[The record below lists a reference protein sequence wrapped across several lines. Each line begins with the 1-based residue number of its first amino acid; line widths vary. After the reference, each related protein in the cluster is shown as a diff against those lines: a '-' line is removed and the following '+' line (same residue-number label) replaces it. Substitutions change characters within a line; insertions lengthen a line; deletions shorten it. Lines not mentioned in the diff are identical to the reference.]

1 MQEILKMLNSLKA
14 DELDALIVRANI
26 LLEMKRR
33 EEAGEALREKER
45 LRQEKIEQEKQR
57 LREIAELERKLQE
70 LQSRKADIP
79 DPVQGDGFVMQER
92 SNPARVEPKIEPEN
106 VSMPAQLACPH
117 CRQLNAAGSQFCAG
131 CGQRMNL
138 SKAAAAPANAG
149 TSSVRYADESMK
161 EWQKQPGEMS
171 IRPKHEIVLLAPEA
185 GRFAYYME
193 VTNRRI
199 LLTRE
204 SSASKNAGFA
214 AAMGGGLLGSM
225 IAEGVKAAS
234 GKGPKPWLE
243 IPLTA
248 ISSCGVQNGKEFY
261 IVADQTYVLKNK
273 KYEKLLPDLIAQAK
287 ASGA

>member
-92 SNPARVEPKIEPEN
+92 SNPARVEPTIEPEN
-106 VSMPAQLACPH
+106 VLMPAQLACPR

-138 SKAAAAPANAG
+138 SKAAACAG
-149 TSSVRYADESMK
+149 QRRHIVCSLCGR
-161 EWQKQPGEMS
+161 
-171 IRPKHEIVLLAPEA
+171 IHEGVAKAA
-185 GRFAYYME
+185 GRN
-193 VTNRRI
+193 VHP
-199 LLTRE
+199 
-204 SSASKNAGFA
+204 
-214 AAMGGGLLGSM
+214 
-225 IAEGVKAAS
+225 AEA
-234 GKGPKPWLE
+234 
-243 IPLTA
+243 
-248 ISSCGVQNGKEFY
+248 
-261 IVADQTYVLKNK
+261 
-273 KYEKLLPDLIAQAK
+273 
-287 ASGA
+287 